1 MLRARKKNR
10 VVRIPDEKAKEYEKL
25 GYIITDENGK
35 TIYAPEDKD
44 ATIAALRKENQKL
57 KQQLAEKDL
66 LLSQQKPGK
75 VDEPTQEP
83 EKPAEETPAADT
95 GKVDEPAQEPEKPT
109 EEKSAADTGKA
120 DSKPK
125 GKGAAKKK

>member
-66 LLSQQKPGK
+66 LLKQKAAEAEK
-75 VDEPTQEP
+75 TEEPDQAAKETPAEAPEDTPAEETPEEP
-83 EKPAEETPAADT
+83 EKPAET
-95 GKVDEPAQEPEKPT
+95 G
-109 EEKSAADTGKA
+109 
-120 DSKPK
+120 K
-125 GKGAAKKK
+125 GKGKGKGTAAKKK

>member
-25 GYIITDENGK
+25 GYTITDENGN
-35 TIYAPEDKD
+35 TVYAPEDKD

-66 LLSQQKPGK
+66 LLGQQKPGK
-75 VDEPTQEP
+75 VDEPAQE
-83 EKPAEETPAADT
+83 PAEE
-95 GKVDEPAQEPEKPT
+95 KP
-109 EEKSAADTGKA
+109 AADTGKA
-120 DSKPK
+120 DGKPK
-125 GKGAAKKK
+125 GKAKKK

>member
-25 GYIITDENGK
+25 GYTITDENGK
-35 TIYAPEDKD
+35 TVYAPEDKD

-66 LLSQQKPGK
+66 LLKEAAAKTEQTPQEPKEVPEEKPA
-75 VDEPTQEP
+75 EEP
-83 EKPAEETPAADT
+83 EKPADT
-95 GKVDEPAQEPEKPT
+95 GK
-109 EEKSAADTGKA
+109 G
-120 DSKPK
+120 K
-125 GKGAAKKK
+125 GKGKGTAAKK